1 MGNLLTS
8 ILNAGN
14 SLQAFGQALN
24 VTTNN
29 VGNSQTAGYARQTAT
44 FLALPFDPSTGYP
57 GGVMAGPVQSSRNAL
72 AEQAVRQQQ
81 TSLGFSQQKAL
92 DLGVVEPLF
101 DPSSQTGISASLNNF
116 FSSFSA
122 LSINPNDAT
131 ARQTVLTAATQLAQA
146 FQTAANGLANQQTS
160 VNSEIQGSL
169 AQINQLAAQI
179 AQLNGQRQSSGGQG
193 ADAGVDASMYSAL
206 EQLSQFGG
214 VTALEQSDG
223 SVSVYL
229 NGQTPLVFGNQ
240 SFALQGDFSAPQAR
254 ILDSQGQDVTATVTA
269 GTLGAELDTRNNTLP
284 SYLASLNSLAQ
295 NLADQVN
302 TTLSQGVD
310 VNGSAPVNNLFT
322 YGSSATAAQTI
333 SVNPLITPDQIA
345 AALPSAPGGNGNALA
360 LSALANAVGANG
372 STFTQTY
379 AALGAQVGQDVSTA
393 TANETTGQQLV
404 TQAQSIRSQLS
415 GVSLD
420 QEAANLIQYQRSY
433 QAASQMIS
441 VINSMT
447 ATLLN
452 MLSS

>member
-1 MGNLLTS
+1 
-8 ILNAGN
+8 
-14 SLQAFGQALN
+14 
-24 VTTNN
+24 
-29 VGNSQTAGYARQTAT
+29 
-44 FLALPFDPSTGYP
+44 
-57 GGVMAGPVQSSRNAL
+57 
-72 AEQAVRQQQ
+72 
-81 TSLGFSQQKAL
+81 
-92 DLGVVEPLF
+92 
-101 DPSSQTGISASLNNF
+101 
-116 FSSFSA
+116 
-122 LSINPNDAT
+122 
-131 ARQTVLTAATQLAQA
+131 
-146 FQTAANGLANQQTS
+146 
-160 VNSEIQGSL
+160 
-169 AQINQLAAQI
+169 
-179 AQLNGQRQSSGGQG
+179 
-193 ADAGVDASMYSAL
+193 
-206 EQLSQFGG
+206 
-214 VTALEQSDG
+214 
-223 SVSVYL
+223 
-229 NGQTPLVFGNQ
+229 
-240 SFALQGDFSAPQAR
+240 
-254 ILDSQGQDVTATVTA
+254 
-269 GTLGAELDTRNNTLP
+269 
-284 SYLASLNSLAQ
+284 LAQ